1 MTDTSLR
8 ERADRRF
15 EQALAEAGVPDP
27 RNAYRGWLR
36 QLREQSSEGYQ
47 RAVGYYEKRLLPAVA
62 AEGSDPIQE
71 WIEYGRLL
79 AEQISPGRTVQID
92 PTGRERPHAAP
103 VAADHLVLHLPA
115 STREPAQVVW
125 LPRDLSFAQRAACD
139 LLVAGS
145 QG

>member
-1 MTDTSLR
+1 MSDTGLR

-15 EQALAEAGVPDP
+15 EHALAQAGVADP

-36 QLREQSSEGYQ
+36 QLREQSPEGYQ
-47 RAVGYYEKRLLPAVA
+47 RAVGYFEKRLLPAVA

-79 AEQISPGRTVQID
+79 AEHTSPGRTVQID
-92 PTGRERPHAAP
+92 PTGRERPHASP
-103 VAADHLVLHLPA
+103 VPADHLVLHLPT
-115 STREPAQVVW
+115 SSREPARVVW
-125 LPRDLSFAQRAACD
+125 LPRELSFAQRAACD
-139 LLVAGS
+139 LLIAGS

>member
-1 MTDTSLR
+1 MSDTSLR

-15 EQALAEAGVPDP
+15 EHALAEAGVADP

-36 QLREQSSEGYQ
+36 QLREQSPERYQ
-47 RAVGYYEKRLLPAVA
+47 RAIGYFEKRLLPAVA

-79 AEQISPGRTVQID
+79 AEQSSPGRTVQID
-92 PTGRERPHAAP
+92 PTGREWPHAAP
-103 VAADHLVLHLPA
+103 VPADHLVLHLPA
-115 STREPAQVVW
+115 STREAARVVW
-125 LPRDLSFAQRAACD
+125 LPRDLSSAQRATCD

-145 QG
+145 PG